1 MGTHDAYGK
10 HVMQAAAGDAFTE
23 SGLQAAVSFG
33 GNGQAHVDGI
43 VGSEIVVEIESRVAK
58 QVRGAV
64 LDLILH
70 IYPKK
75 LLVLI
80 PVHMHDVEKTA
91 AQCRYILGRFL
102 DRRNFRV
109 VVLRG
114 TGELPDLE
122 TDSRLVENTL
132 RELGYPT

>member
-1 MGTHDAYGK
+1 
-10 HVMQAAAGDAFTE
+10 MQAAAGDAFTE

-75 LLVLI
+75 
-80 PVHMHDVEKTA
+80 A
-91 AQCRYILGRFL
+91 ASSHSRPHARRGD
-102 DRRNFRV
+102 DRRTVSVHPRQV
-109 VVLRG
+109 
-114 TGELPDLE
+114 
-122 TDSRLVENTL
+122 S
-132 RELGYPT
+132 